1 MTEADKGAFQGLK
14 HNERFNTLQ
23 EIRHSEDAYRAEE
36 LEPLTVKVIFPLY
49 FAFSAGFSR
58 L

>member
-1 MTEADKGAFQGLK
+1 MTETDKGAFQGLK

-23 EIRHSEDAYRAEE
+23 KIGLLEDAYRAKE
-36 LEPLTVKVIFPLY
+36 LEPLTVKVIFPLN

>member
-23 EIRHSEDAYRAEE
+23 KIGLLEDAYRAKE
-36 LEPLTVKVIFPLY
+36 LEPLTVKVIFPLN
-49 FAFSAGFSR
+49 FAF
-58 L
+58 